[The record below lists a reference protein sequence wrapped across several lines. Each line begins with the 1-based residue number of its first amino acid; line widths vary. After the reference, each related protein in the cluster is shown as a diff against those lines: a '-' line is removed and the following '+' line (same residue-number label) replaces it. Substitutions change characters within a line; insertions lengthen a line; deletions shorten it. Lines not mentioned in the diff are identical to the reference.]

1 MSLDTPEREVL
12 MSNLNNDKN
21 NLRIREFFQRDS
33 GHIVFA
39 DIFTFLKETG
49 ILKRNILAVL

>member
-1 MSLDTPEREVL
+1 MSLNTPEREVL
-12 MSNLNNDKN
+12 MSNLNSNKN
-21 NLRIREFFQRDS
+21 NLRIRDS

-39 DIFTFLKETG
+39 DTFTFLKETE